1 MTRQPDDSEPSRRP
15 PDYVIVVGRQRL
27 AQRPVPGRR
36 GLPDRCPARRP
47 EPPPRTRT
55 RPGSRTMTLTI
66 HDTTMTSDQTAHTA
80 RQAPSRNGWEV
91 SWLPGQILDRNTAI
105 TAMILADTRRRRRPA
120 RGPPALAAHPGLGRR
135 TRPDRTRGSSG
146 RIPAAQRHQ
155 PRAGSSRQTARPRGR
170 RLSAQTR
177 HHDRHTPPN
186 HQPATPTAD
195 SSAPSLAGPVGQLP
209 GDQPYLD
216 LSQYERLIDIGTAD
230 ADARDRPV
238 DDITARRLAIWLAA
252 RPQHPDLARG
262 LARFA
267 RTGAISAELKTQ
279 LRIHARSGAYPDHF
293 QAARLNRYCASRSTR
308 LGPIGENF
316 GAACHQIDR
325 ADLMLA
331 DLYQR
336 TWEGAAAPR
345 QAWPETDGPP
355 VIALARHD
363 PDSRH
368 RQPHPGRHHR
378 QHRHLRP
385 RHPRRRTRS
394 PHPRSRTLRPEPA
407 RRLLRPPQPPGHRR
421 PRDPDSHPPPR
432 RRAGLP
438 HGHRTRRR
446 CSARPSPPEHAALL
460 SMRPTGRSSW
470 SRASSQS
477 MPTIAHDA
485 RLLPA
490 EYLRRRRSVAAEA
503 RDAQNRVHS
512 RELRPA
518 IVRPRPGWR
527 AAWPAARQRQA
538 PGTASVPARSGW
550 RAT

>member
-1 MTRQPDDSEPSRRP
+1 MVHRH
-15 PDYVIVVGRQRL
+15 
-27 AQRPVPGRR
+27 A
-36 GLPDRCPARRP
+36 PA
-47 EPPPRTRT
+47 T
-55 RPGSRTMTLTI
+55 
-66 HDTTMTSDQTAHTA
+66 
-80 RQAPSRNGWEV
+80 
-91 SWLPGQILDRNTAI
+91 
-105 TAMILADTRRRRRPA
+105 
-120 RGPPALAAHPGLGRR
+120 
-135 TRPDRTRGSSG
+135 
-146 RIPAAQRHQ
+146 QRHE
-155 PRAGSSRQTARPRGR
+155 PRAGSSRRTARPRGR

-177 HHDRHTPPN
+177 HHDRHTLPN

-279 LRIHARSGAYPDHF
+279 LRIHARSGAYKDHF
-293 QAARLNRYCASRSTR
+293 QAARLNRYCASRGTR

-363 PDSRH
+363 PGTGTISLILDATTASTAIFALAAHADEREAH
-368 RQPHPGRHHR
+368 IREVEQFGQSLPEGSYGRRNRQAIAARETR
-378 QHRHLRP
+378 IATRLRAVEHAYRMAIDRDAVFSAP
-385 RHPRRRTRS
+385 EATRAC
-394 PHPRSRTLRPEPA
+394 RS
-407 RRLLRPPQPPGHRR
+407 
-421 PRDPDSHPPPR
+421 
-432 RRAGLP
+432 
-438 HGHRTRRR
+438 
-446 CSARPSPPEHAALL
+446 PEHAA
-460 SMRPTGRSSW
+460 
-470 SRASSQS
+470 
-477 MPTIAHDA
+477 D
-485 RLLPA
+485 
-490 EYLRRRRSVAAEA
+490 
-503 RDAQNRVHS
+503 
-512 RELRPA
+512 REIELE
-518 IVRPRPGWR
+518 
-527 AAWPAARQRQA
+527 
-538 PGTASVPARSGW
+538 
-550 RAT
+550 

>member
-1 MTRQPDDSEPSRRP
+1 MGS
-15 PDYVIVVGRQRL
+15 VL
-27 AQRPVPGRR
+27 A
-36 GLPDRCPARRP
+36 
-47 EPPPRTRT
+47 T
-55 RPGSRTMTLTI
+55 RP
-66 HDTTMTSDQTAHTA
+66 D
-80 RQAPSRNGWEV
+80 
-91 SWLPGQILDRNTAI
+91 PGPQHRHHRD
-105 TAMILADTRRRRRPA
+105 DPRRRRRQSRPA
-120 RGPPALAAHPGLGRR
+120 RGPPALAAHPGLGSR

-155 PRAGSSRQTARPRGR
+155 PRAGSSRRTARPRGR

-216 LSQYERLIDIGTAD
+216 LSQYERLIGIGTAD

-293 QAARLNRYCASRSTR
+293 QAARLNRYCASRGTR

-363 PDSRH
+363 PDSRTVSLILDATTASTAIFALATH
-368 RQPHPGRHHR
+368 ADEREAHIREVERYGQNLPEGSYGRRNRQAIAARETR
-378 QHRHLRP
+378 IATRLRAVEQAYRMAIDRDAAFRP
-385 RHPRRRTRS
+385 
-394 PHPRSRTLRPEPA
+394 PEPA
-407 RRLLRPPQPPGHRR
+407 RALR
-421 PRDPDSHPPPR
+421 S
-432 RRAGLP
+432 
-438 HGHRTRRR
+438 
-446 CSARPSPPEHAALL
+446 PEHAA
-460 SMRPTGRSSW
+460 
-470 SRASSQS
+470 
-477 MPTIAHDA
+477 D
-485 RLLPA
+485 
-490 EYLRRRRSVAAEA
+490 
-503 RDAQNRVHS
+503 
-512 RELRPA
+512 REIELE
-518 IVRPRPGWR
+518 
-527 AAWPAARQRQA
+527 
-538 PGTASVPARSGW
+538 
-550 RAT
+550 